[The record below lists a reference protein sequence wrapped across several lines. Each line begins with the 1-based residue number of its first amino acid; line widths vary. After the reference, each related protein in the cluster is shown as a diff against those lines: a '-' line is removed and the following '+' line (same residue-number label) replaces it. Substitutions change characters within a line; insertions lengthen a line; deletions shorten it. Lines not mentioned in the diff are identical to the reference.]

1 VRYVLYGLTIH
12 SDAPLP
18 GLRSDPAPGP
28 PDVRLSIGSH
38 PAGCVASF
46 AGDPWYLAERDG
58 AGEEPALA
66 VHRDDDGALCLRY
79 ADGTTFTVN
88 AAATRVGC
96 TWPAALTLEDAL
108 TYLLGPVFGVILR
121 LRGVT
126 CLHAS
131 VVALAGGA
139 VLLCGPAEAGKSTTA
154 AALSARGAPVL
165 ADDVAALGWVD
176 DTLRVRP
183 AYPHLRLWPD
193 AVRALYGA
201 GADLPPLTPNWEKR
215 YLDLAAPGGAWHGA
229 PLPVR
234 AIYLLADREMDR
246 APRLEPL
253 APSAAVLALVAN
265 TYAGWLPGVHAQ
277 ARDLALYG
285 RLMRQAPVLRAVPH
299 EEPARL
305 PELCALLEADA
316 ARRTGGRDG

>member
-1 VRYVLYGLTIH
+1 MRYVLYGLSIH

-18 GLRSDPAPGP
+18 GLRPDPAPGP
-28 PDVRLSIGSH
+28 ADVRLSIGSH
-38 PAGCVASF
+38 PAGCDVSL

-66 VHRDDDGALCLRY
+66 VHRDADGSLCLRY
-79 ADGTTFTVN
+79 ADGTTFTLD
-88 AAATRVGC
+88 AAATQVGC
-96 TWPAALTLEDAL
+96 TWPAELTLEDAL

-131 VVALAGGA
+131 VVALGGGA

-154 AALSARGAPVL
+154 AALAARGAPVL
-165 ADDVAALGWVD
+165 ADDVAALEPVD
-176 DTLRVRP
+176 GILRVRP

-193 AVRALYGA
+193 AVRALYGP
-201 GADLPPLTPNWEKR
+201 GADLPPLTPTWEKR

-234 AIYLLADREMDR
+234 AVYLLGDREMER
-246 APRLEPL
+246 APRLESL

-265 TYAGWLPGVHAQ
+265 TYAGWLPGMDAQ
-277 ARDLALYG
+277 GRDLALYG
-285 RLMRQAPVLRAVPH
+285 RLMRQVPVLRAIPH
-299 EEPARL
+299 EDPARL
-305 PELCALLEADA
+305 PELCALLEADVA
-316 ARRTGGRDG
+316 GRTGGRDG